1 MDVLS
6 PFISILV
13 ARVPKITWIRSS
25 FSIQYRCVVGR
36 QKNTEPQHIPLYSSA
51 SRRKNMDGDRSS
63 GNGVQTTS
71 EGLVSPNMIIKR
83 SGLTVLA
90 DRWKTRTIR
99 KRAVCRCASR
109 QRSVRRIGSRKI
121 SRSREFQ
128 RYRSLRADS
137 LGLTN
142 CRDTFGWRQGG
153 DRRSFHGRST
163 GRKLRQKRDD
173 VGRAESVLVDFDADL
188 SRAVRRNTPLEA
200 KRKHNDDWKIIYN
213 SLFTKW

>member
-1 MDVLS
+1 MGRCRYIVVLFCSLAVLDRRFYHTVDVLS

-25 FSIQYRCVVGR
+25 FWIQYRCVIGR

-99 KRAVCRCASR
+99 KCVGALVGNVRCAGSVPGKSVAPESFSGIGRYASIASVSLIAGTRLGRDRAVGS
-109 QRSVRRIGSRKI
+109 RSVD
-121 SRSREFQ
+121 RS
-128 RYRSLRADS
+128 
-137 LGLTN
+137 
-142 CRDTFGWRQGG
+142 
-153 DRRSFHGRST
+153 
-163 GRKLRQKRDD
+163 
-173 VGRAESVLVDFDADL
+173 
-188 SRAVRRNTPLEA
+188 
-200 KRKHNDDWKIIYN
+200 
-213 SLFTKW
+213 